1 MRHTRKSLF
10 GILIAA
16 VAGTTA
22 IAADIEL
29 TTPDGRKVL
38 LKEDMTWRY
47 VDGNAAKAGEKPAPE
62 GSTDGS
68 KDKDAAAAKPKDEGE
83 AILTLERQI
92 PGNRI
97 CRFQFKL
104 VNNLPYEIRSLVP
117 ELSVYRGKDVLYDS
131 VFTGFSFL
139 KPGDT
144 QTREARFNG
153 IGCEDIVR
161 LKVGGGDRCEMG
173 ELDKFSA
180 AKGKCLSLVRVVP
193 SQIVRFDK

>member
-1 MRHTRKSLF
+1 MRNTRKTLL
-10 GILIAA
+10 GILLGA
-16 VAGTTA
+16 VAGTAA

-29 TTPDGRKVL
+29 STPDGRKVL

-47 VDGNAAKAGEKPAPE
+47 ADTDAAKAGEKPAA
-62 GSTDGS
+62 
-68 KDKDAAAAKPKDEGE
+68 DAAADKPKDKNAATAKPKDEGE
-83 AILTLERQI
+83 AILTLEEQI

-97 CRFQFKL
+97 CRFRFKL

-153 IGCEDIVR
+153 IGCDDIVR

-173 ELDKFSA
+173 ELDKFTS

>member
-1 MRHTRKSLF
+1 MRNTRKTLL
-10 GILIAA
+10 GILLGA
-16 VAGTTA
+16 VAGTAA

-29 TTPDGRKVL
+29 STPDGRKVL

-47 VDGNAAKAGEKPAPE
+47 ADTDAAADKP
-62 GSTDGS
+62 
-68 KDKDAAAAKPKDEGE
+68 KDKDAVTAKPKDEGE
-83 AILTLERQI
+83 AILTLEEQV

-97 CRFQFKL
+97 CRFRFKL

-153 IGCEDIVR
+153 IGCDDIVR

-173 ELDKFSA
+173 ELDKFTS